1 MIEKVFLKD
10 EQDNIIIVEVFKTNK
25 GYGYFSTNGK
35 KRKNIKNIE
44 LLKNNINNAFNNC
57 CVIDSVN
64 VPFRIQMNACINYCI
79 CKGYVKKDDL
89 VDFSIDDVE

>member
-1 MIEKVFLKD
+1 MIKKVFLKD
-10 EQDNIIIVEVFKTNK
+10 EQNNIIIVEFFKTNK

-44 LLKNNINNAFNNC
+44 LLKNNINNAFNGC
-57 CVIDSVN
+57 SVIDSVN

-89 VDFSIDDVE
+89 VDFDIDEIE